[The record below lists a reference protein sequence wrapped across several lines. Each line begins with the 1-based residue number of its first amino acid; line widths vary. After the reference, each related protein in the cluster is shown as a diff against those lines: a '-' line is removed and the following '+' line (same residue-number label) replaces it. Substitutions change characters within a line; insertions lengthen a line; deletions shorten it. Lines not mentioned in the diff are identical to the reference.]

1 MPTIY
6 IEKSHSKKDLI
17 ILFETLCVKLN
28 QESTKNELILE
39 IQSKIDF
46 CKFNDRIKNITELLI
61 YLKKPTNKQRPTT
74 KQKTDIMFI
83 CKKIIKWSKNQ
94 YIYTEKIYN
103 NKQQVFNDV
112 MLIYKWGDLPSVRR
126 ACKFYNNS
134 GYHKSEHINP
144 IISEEVKTHI
154 ENNKIIKQQF
164 IGKLS
169 IRRATTENPIII
181 RFD

>member
-1 MPTIY
+1 MY

-17 ILFETLCVKLN
+17 ILFETLSLKLN
-28 QESTKNELILE
+28 QDSTKNQLIQE
-39 IQSKIDF
+39 IQSKINL
-46 CKFNDRIKNITELLI
+46 CKFNDRIKNTTELLD

-103 NKQQVFNDV
+103 NKFFVFNDV

-126 ACKFYNNS
+126 ACKFYNDS
-134 GYHKSEHINP
+134 GCHKIEHINP

-154 ENNKIIKQQF
+154 NNNKIIKQEY
-164 IGKLS
+164 IGKL
-169 IRRATTENPIII
+169 IVRRATKESPIII
-181 RFD
+181 SFD